1 MLDKKENNENYN
13 YVLSKCKEYLSV
25 HMGSLDT
32 SFSPKEG
39 SAIITLKVP
48 FLMITDKIVDFLN
61 EARDRIQNIMI
72 FSYGGKELSIKI
84 LVDYSCLGES
94 ELQKA
99 ANRLFNKGEDI

>member
-1 MLDKKENNENYN
+1 MENKNDNYN

-25 HMGSLDT
+25 HMGSLGT

-48 FLMITDKIVDFLN
+48 FLVITGKIVNFLN

-72 FSYGGKELSIKI
+72 FPYSGKELSIKI
-84 LVDYSCLGES
+84 LVDYSCSSEGE
-94 ELQKA
+94 L
-99 ANRLFNKGEDI
+99 